1 MLGVTLVFG
10 LPMLVAGGMIDPQ
23 GLPVRGLI
31 SVAGIMLVVVPIGGW
46 FVFATQL
53 VLPTAGRSRLGAVFN
68 LWIGGTLT
76 AVAVIYWLYAALGYP
91 RPDARIDVAA
101 HALIP
106 FAPRAGLAIGLF
118 CLSMLVSSGVVGAV
132 APILRPEVAIRSAVI
147 GGVVLFGLVYGCGYL
162 LLIT

>member
-1 MLGVTLVFG
+1 VFG
-10 LPMLVAGGMIDPQ
+10 LPMLVAGAMIDPQ
-23 GLPVRGLI
+23 GLPLRGLV
-31 SVAGIMLVVVPIGGW
+31 SFTGIMLVLVPIGGW

-91 RPDARIDVAA
+91 GPGARIDAAA

-106 FAPRAGLAIGLF
+106 FAPRAGLGIGLF
-118 CLSMLVSSGVVGAV
+118 CLAMLVSCGVWGAIS
-132 APILRPEVAIRSAVI
+132 PILRAEVAVSGALIS
-147 GGVVLFGLVYGCGYL
+147 GCVLFVIVYGAGWFL
-162 LLIT
+162 VS